1 MASLPPPTNNEKWVE
16 EERKE
21 KWALYYAGNSA
32 ALAHYH
38 FALRNSDGGGVEP
51 CARPTSPPLPP
62 QMEGEDDNDHGE
74 DKDFIDRSPS
84 PPLPPQIGGRG

>member
-1 MASLPPPTNNEKWVE
+1 MGVILCWEC
-16 EERKE
+16 
-21 KWALYYAGNSA
+21 A

-84 PPLPPQIGGRG
+84 PPLPPQMEEGDDNGSEDKDHIVR